1 MIIIKHYN
9 NTTVLKK
16 ETLVDDLIRL
26 TNQIWKLIPMKENNE
41 DWVTHLNNII
51 AEISGLYDILDLNAL
66 ILLSKLEG
74 LKYPNIDFMTY
85 RRTVFKSISLLNKVL
100 SNE

>member
-1 MIIIKHYN
+1 MIETKYSSSLN
-9 NTTVLKK
+9 K

-41 DWVTHLNNII
+41 DWGSHLDKVIS
-51 AEISGLYDILDLNAL
+51 EISGLYEILSLDAL

-74 LKYPNIDFMTY
+74 LKYNNLNFSTY
-85 RRTVFKSISLLNKVL
+85 RRIVFRCISILNKVL
-100 SNE
+100 SRYE